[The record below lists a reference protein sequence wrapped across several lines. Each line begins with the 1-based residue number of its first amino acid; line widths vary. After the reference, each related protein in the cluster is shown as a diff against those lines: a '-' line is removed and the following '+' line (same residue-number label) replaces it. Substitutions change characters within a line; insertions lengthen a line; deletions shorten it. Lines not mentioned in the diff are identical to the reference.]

1 MALDNE
7 LNGAY
12 MLDTN
17 QPATRLAT
25 RLAFLVAGFGLACW
39 APLVPIV
46 KQQLNLDEALLGLL
60 LLCLGVGAISAM
72 LFTGILSARYGSKP
86 IIIAG
91 GFGLTFILPLLVIVT
106 SPLALGV
113 ALFGFGASL
122 GAIDVAMNI
131 HAVDVERAADRPLMS
146 GFHALF
152 SVGGFIGAG
161 ATTFLLSL
169 NITPLLSCLVCAAL
183 MLIVMLITW
192 PKLLPDSGKTA
203 INSTDKT
210 PLIVIPKGA
219 VLLLS
224 LLAAIMFLIEGA
236 ILDWGALLITGME
249 QVEKAQG
256 GLGYMLFAIAMT
268 FGRFRGD
275 AISARLGDKALIFW
289 GGLMTFA
296 GFIVLLCIPV
306 PFIALSGF
314 FLIGL
319 GASNIVPVFF
329 RRAGSQTSMPP
340 ALAVAAIGTFGY
352 AGILVGPA
360 IIGFV
365 ADIFSLPISF
375 WMLAA
380 LVCLVSLS
388 ANKVTHLD

>member
-1 MALDNE
+1 
-7 LNGAY
+7 
-12 MLDTN
+12 MLDAN

-25 RLAFLVAGFGLACW
+25 RLAFLVAGFGIACW
-39 APLVPIV
+39 APLVPLV
-46 KQQLNLDEALLGLL
+46 KQQLNLDEGLLGLL
-60 LLCLGVGAISAM
+60 LLSLGVGAITAM
-72 LFTGILSARYGSKP
+72 LFTGVLSARYGSKP

-91 GFGLTFILPLLVIVT
+91 GFGLTFVLPLLVIVS
-106 SPLALGV
+106 SPFMLGV
-113 ALFGFGASL
+113 ALFVFGASL

-131 HAVDVERAADRPLMS
+131 HAVDVERAADKPLMS

-152 SVGGFIGAG
+152 SVGGFIGAS
-161 ATTFLLSL
+161 ATTFLLSID
-169 NITPLLSCLVCAAL
+169 ITPFLSCLLCAAL

-192 PKLLPDSGKTA
+192 PKLLPNSGKIA
-203 INSTDKT
+203 INSTEKM

-236 ILDWGALLITGME
+236 ILDWGALLITGMG
-249 QVEKAQG
+249 QAEKAQG

-268 FGRFRGD
+268 LGRFSGD
-275 AISARLGDKALIFW
+275 AISAYLGDKAVIFW
-289 GGLMTFA
+289 GGAITFA
-296 GFIVLLCIPV
+296 GFIVLLCIPIPV
-306 PFIALSGF
+306 IALSGF

-329 RRAGSQTSMPP
+329 RRAGSQTSMSP

-352 AGILVGPA
+352 TGILVGPA
-360 IIGFV
+360 IIGFI
-365 ADIFSLPISF
+365 ADIFSLPTSF